1 MNFYFVIVVF
11 KECFFLIVIGDI
23 VDKGIELGVVVIVD
37 VIQNFDYV
45 VCWYV
50 CVFFD
55 NEM

>member
-37 VIQNFDYV
+37 VI
-45 VCWYV
+45 
-50 CVFFD
+50 
-55 NEM
+55 